1 MRSKDL
7 ADLEEASEE
16 FGRYYSRRYG
26 CATFP
31 NERRI
36 VISLMPGDTAARHD
50 FSAFVE
56 WEAFAND

>member
-1 MRSKDL
+1 M
-7 ADLEEASEE
+7 EEASEE